1 MTADYR
7 SANAS
12 SFYYGNATVT
22 LAKPSGVVEGDV
34 LLAVLVND
42 DGTRVLSTYTGWTL
56 AETQTETGATGG
68 GMWCLWKK
76 AGASEPASYDFVFNY
91 SFNGS
96 ANIIAFSDGNTVN
109 VIDSGAWTAVDS
121 ASPYT
126 STAPTVTSTE
136 DGCLLVAVNCARITT
151 AGAVTYTA
159 PSGYTSRL
167 EAKSTYDARMFAV
180 ATKSQASAGAS
191 GTAAGEF
198 AISGGG
204 DGRTCGVHLAI
215 SPASSTYIA
224 RPTSDVSAGTWTAS
238 TGSDLYAMI
247 DESVASDSDYCVAS
261 SAGTMEVALGS
272 LSEPPAGWVTTVRF
286 RINGDVTVSLREG
299 ASTEIASWVKSAA
312 SATTYEEELSG
323 GQQSSISDWTDL
335 RLRFVKA

>member
-1 MTADYR
+1 MTAAYR
-7 SANAS
+7 SGNAS

-22 LAKPSGVVEGDV
+22 LAKPSGTVEGDV
-34 LLAVLVND
+34 MLAVFVND

-76 AGASEPASYDFVFNY
+76 AGASEPASYDFTFNY
-91 SFNGS
+91 SFNGA
-96 ANIIAFSDGNTVN
+96 ANIAVFQDGNTVN
-109 VIDSGAWTAVDS
+109 VIDSGAWSTVDS
-121 ASPYT
+121 ASPYAPT
-126 STAPTVTSTE
+126 SPTVTSTE
-136 DGCLLVAVNCARITT
+136 DDCLLVAVNCARITT
-151 AGAVTYTA
+151 AGAVTFTA
-159 PSGYTSRL
+159 PSGYTSQL

-180 ATKSQASAGAS
+180 STKTQSSAGAS

-247 DESVASDSDYCVAS
+247 DEAVASDSDYITAS
-261 SAGTMEVALGS
+261 SAGTCEVALGN
-272 LSEPPAGWVTTVRF
+272 LNEPPSGWVTTVRF
-286 RINGDVTVSLREG
+286 RVNGDVTVSLREG
-299 ASTEIASWVKSAA
+299 ASTEIASWTKSVG
-312 SATTYEEELSG
+312 SATTYEEELSSG
-323 GQQSSISDWTDL
+323 EQSSITDWTDL
-335 RLRFVKA
+335 RLRFVKS